1 MQTPTVDAIDTLLQE
16 ILPKPSD
23 SQPVERFT
31 EEAASCSGR
40 CASGG
45 CRSFV

>member
-1 MQTPTVDAIDTLLQE
+1 MQTPTVDSIETLLQE

-23 SQPVERFT
+23 SQPVERFSG
-31 EEAASCSGR
+31 EAAGCSGR
-40 CASGG
+40 CASGS